1 MSKPPK
7 PTKKRPS
14 APTGEPVGKP
24 IHPDVD
30 WQASVL
36 ATKVQRKVMGLDE
49 AARELD
55 DWQKD
60 AGLSQEDRVVSR
72 ALLVTHM
79 LNTILKRGY

>member
-1 MSKPPK
+1 
-7 PTKKRPS
+7 
-14 APTGEPVGKP
+14 
-24 IHPDVD
+24 VD

>member
-1 MSKPPK
+1 MPPAG
-7 PTKKRPS
+7 R
-14 APTGEPVGKP
+14 P

-36 ATKVQRKVMGLDE
+36 ATKVQRKVMSLDQ
-49 AARELD
+49 AALELD
-55 DWQKD
+55 DWQKE
-60 AGLSQEDRVVSR
+60 AGLDPDDRVVSR